1 VGKIRKEEKAA
12 EVGKNRAEEEDDEM
26 GKDLGE
32 DEKNP
37 TDNVLSFI
45 QLFSWYI

>member
-37 TDNVLSFI
+37 TEHVLSFM